1 LLDFWNLE
9 YYNSYKEDKM
19 LRKGMFRSPILLTLT
34 IFSFVLVMLPVESL
48 AQSTVQAG
56 SLVGFIYGSDMKT
69 PVQNAVVKIR
79 SLDNGQEYASG
90 PTDNSGA
97 YKIGQ
102 VKEGKY
108 LLGINTPG
116 GDYNFDYVLVV
127 KGGEMGKLSLALKSG
142 EVKTLTSGEGLESTA
157 EKEKVSFF
165 RSPVGVAV
173 LMVATSLALYGAFKL
188 FEGEEEASPT
198 KK

>member
-1 LLDFWNLE
+1 
-9 YYNSYKEDKM
+9 M

-34 IFSFVLVMLPVESL
+34 IFSFVLIMLPVESL

-79 SLDNGQEYASG
+79 NLDNGQEYASG

-116 GDYNFDYVLVV
+116 GDYNFDYVLMV

-142 EVKTLTSGEGLESTA
+142 EVKTLSAQGEARPA
-157 EKEKVSFF
+157 ENEKVSFF

>member
-1 LLDFWNLE
+1 
-9 YYNSYKEDKM
+9 M
-19 LRKGMFRSPILLTLT
+19 LRKEIFRSPGLLVLT
-34 IFSFVLVMLPVESL
+34 IFSFMLIMLPVESL
-48 AQSTVQAG
+48 AQATAPAG

-79 SLDNGQEYASG
+79 SLDNGQEYASD

-108 LLGINTPG
+108 ILGINTPN

-127 KGGEMGKLSLALKSG
+127 KGGEMGKLSMALKSG
-142 EVKTLTSGEGLESTA
+142 EAKTLSAQGQERPA

-165 RSPVGVAV
+165 RTPAGIAV
-173 LMVATSLALYGAFKL
+173 LMVATTLALYGVFKL
-188 FEGEEEASPT
+188 LEGEEEASPT

>member
-1 LLDFWNLE
+1 LALKGGQKC
-9 YYNSYKEDKM
+9 YRKEI
-19 LRKGMFRSPILLTLT
+19 FRSPGLLVLT
-34 IFSFVLVMLPVESL
+34 IFSFMLIMLPVESL
-48 AQSTVQAG
+48 AQSTAPAG

-79 SLDNGQEYASG
+79 SLDNGQEYASD

-108 LLGINTPG
+108 ILGINTPD

-127 KGGEMGKLSLALKSG
+127 KGGEMGKLSMSLKSG
-142 EVKTLTSGEGLESTA
+142 EAKTLSAQGQGLPA

-165 RSPVGVAV
+165 RTPAGIAV
-173 LMVATSLALYGAFKL
+173 LMVATTLALYGVFKL
-188 FEGEEEASPT
+188 LEGEEEASPT

>member
-1 LLDFWNLE
+1 
-9 YYNSYKEDKM
+9 M
-19 LRKGMFRSPILLTLT
+19 LRKEIFRSPGLLVLT
-34 IFSFVLVMLPVESL
+34 IFCFMLIMLPVESL
-48 AQSTVQAG
+48 AQSTAPAG

-79 SLDNGQEYASG
+79 SLDNGQEYASD

-108 LLGINTPG
+108 ILGINTPD

-127 KGGEMGKLSLALKSG
+127 KGGEMGKLSMALKSG
-142 EVKTLTSGEGLESTA
+142 EAKTLSAQGQERPA

-165 RSPVGVAV
+165 RTPAGIAV
-173 LMVATSLALYGAFKL
+173 LMVATTLALLAFLSCWKAKKKL
-188 FEGEEEASPT
+188 PPPKNKVKQNSRD
-198 KK
+198 